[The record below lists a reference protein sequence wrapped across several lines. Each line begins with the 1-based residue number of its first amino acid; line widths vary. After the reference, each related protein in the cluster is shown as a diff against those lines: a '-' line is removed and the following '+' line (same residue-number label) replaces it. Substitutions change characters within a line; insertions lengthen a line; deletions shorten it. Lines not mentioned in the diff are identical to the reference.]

1 MIRTRMMTQ
10 KNVHN
15 HSRGSSRDEFVPA
28 VYSFIYTDIS
38 IVVVGSHLVEIQVS
52 P

>member
-15 HSRGSSRDEFVPA
+15 QFNSRDEFVPA
-28 VYSFIYTDIS
+28 VYSFLYRDIS
-38 IVVVGSHLVEIQVS
+38 IVVVDRTSIKIRSAHG
-52 P
+52 